1 MWFVKR
7 GLWYYNGRDE
17 TSANYRNLPY
27 LVLVC
32 HRKLP
37 ETIREDI
44 QVLFFA
50 VYHPMSKAFVFLT
63 NRTKIVS
70 TLLSSLFAN
79 DFLII

>member
-37 ETIREDI
+37 ESIREDI
-44 QVLFFA
+44 QVLFFCC
-50 VYHPMSKAFVFLT
+50 
-63 NRTKIVS
+63 
-70 TLLSSLFAN
+70 LSSYVKSICFSHEQ
-79 DFLII
+79 D